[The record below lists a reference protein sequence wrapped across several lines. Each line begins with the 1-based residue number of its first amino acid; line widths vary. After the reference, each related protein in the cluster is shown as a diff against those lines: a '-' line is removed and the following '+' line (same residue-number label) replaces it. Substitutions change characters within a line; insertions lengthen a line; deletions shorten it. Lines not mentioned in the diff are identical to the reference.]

1 MKRIFTTSWILAL
14 WLFLSVTDVQA
25 FHIVGGEI
33 TYKCLGNDNYRVAL
47 TVYRDCNCVQCGDL
61 DSLAHIFVFRQG
73 TIDSLY
79 RIVRPPK
86 DPVAPPINL
95 CIEDENVLNDVC
107 VEKADYEIDMFL
119 PPNPEGYDLVYQ
131 RYSRNE
137 TLININVPS
146 QTGSSYLT
154 HIPSDSLATCNSS
167 PAFKEFPPTMLCTN
181 VPFSLDQS
189 AMDSDGDSL
198 VYKFCNPWVGGA
210 DSCPVPGDTLYPL
223 QCHTIPPPPYN
234 TVSWANGYD
243 AQNPLGMN
251 VMTLN
256 PMTGLLSGTPPFS
269 GQYVVG
275 ICVEEYRNGILL
287 NSIRRDFQFNV
298 IECDASVAQVVSD
311 EVNAFGEYVF
321 NGCNDFTVE
330 FFNSSIKAN
339 KFLWDFGVPGISSD
353 VSTEQNPSYQYP
365 DTGKYVGQL
374 IAIYETP
381 DVFCVDTAEI
391 VVLLYPTVDAN
402 FENDIA
408 CYYESTNFT
417 NTSLTTHG
425 KFQTFLWDF
434 GDGNT
439 SMAVNPTHKY
449 AEGGTYTT
457 TLTATTNLGCKVSY
471 SKEVYVEPK
480 VADFSTT
487 LKCPGVPIDFQNETG
502 VPTVSWQWNFGEP
515 SSGTNN
521 QSNQENPSHI
531 YGSIGDY
538 SVSLYTVSAEG
549 CRDTALLDFTIYPE
563 FISNAGADFEI
574 CLEEA
579 TSLLVTTNEPT
590 TPYTFEWSPAAS
602 LNSTTV
608 ANPILTTDYEGTRNY
623 TVTVRDPNGCLH
635 SDELVITGLPLPEV
649 SAPLDSTICFGD
661 EIQLQGAVGSTT
673 VDFEWQN
680 GSGTIISDTIVSPI
694 IMPQI
699 TDSYSLIAID
709 GKGCTDTATVDIAVI
724 PLILN
729 FEVSADSS
737 ICFGESLELSAFS
750 EGSDGY
756 VWKENNTLSEL
767 NNSNTIATPFDTT
780 TYYISA
786 FNGCFTLKDSIKVSV
801 IPTPIV
807 NAGEDITINIGE
819 SETLNATSIWDLEW
833 AVSEDLVGNTSLSPT
848 VSPLET
854 TTFHVTT
861 TDIYG
866 CQSMDSVRVT
876 VETNF
881 EVTTPTAF
889 SPNRDGFNDGFGIEG
904 TKGLEEILEF
914 KIFTRWGREVFS
926 TSDINEQWNGEYD
939 FRPMS
944 VGTYVYY
951 VKARTLLGTEMVWQ
965 GNLTLIR

>member
-1 MKRIFTTSWILAL
+1 MKQIFTASWIPILL
-14 WLFLSVTDVQA
+14 LFLSATDLQA

-33 TYKCLGNDNYRVAL
+33 TYKCLGNDNYRVSL

-73 TIDSLY
+73 SIDSLY

-86 DPVAPPINL
+86 DPVGPPINL
-95 CIEDENVLNDVC
+95 CIEDENVLSSVC
-107 VEKADYEIDMFL
+107 VEKADYEMDMFL
-119 PPNPEGYDLVYQ
+119 PPNPAGYDLVYQ

-137 TLININVPS
+137 TLVNINVPS

-154 HIPSDSLATCNSS
+154 HIPSDSLAICNSS
-167 PAFKEFPPTMLCTN
+167 PVFKEFPPTMLCTN
-181 VPFSLDQS
+181 LPFSLDQS
-189 AMDSDGDSL
+189 ATDLDGDSL
-198 VYKFCNPWVGGA
+198 VYKFCNPWIGGG
-210 DSCPVPGDTLYPL
+210 DNCPVPGDTLYPL

-234 TVSWANGYD
+234 SVSWANGYD
-243 AQNPLGMN
+243 AQNPLGMD

-256 PMTGLLSGTPPFS
+256 PVTGLLSGTPPVS

-275 ICVEEYRNGILL
+275 ICVEEYRDSILI

-321 NGCNDFTVE
+321 NGCNDFTVS
-330 FFNSSIKAN
+330 FVNSSIKAN
-339 KFLWDFGVPGISSD
+339 KFLWDFGVPGTNSD
-353 VSTEQNPSYQYP
+353 MSTEENPSYQYP

-381 DVFCVDTAEI
+381 DIFCVDTAEI
-391 VVLLYPTVDAN
+391 VVLLYPIVDAN

-408 CYYESTNFT
+408 CYYEPTQFT

-425 KFQTFLWDF
+425 EFQTFLWDF

-439 SMAVNPTHKY
+439 SMDSSPEHQY
-449 AEGGTYTT
+449 DEGGTYTA
-457 TLTATTNLGCKVSY
+457 TLTATTNLGCKVDY

-487 LKCPGVPIDFQNETG
+487 LKCPGVPIDFQNETA
-502 VPTVSWQWNFGEP
+502 VPTISWQWNFGEP
-515 SSGTNN
+515 SSGVTN

-563 FISNAGADFEI
+563 FLSDAGQDIEVCFGQSS
-574 CLEEA
+574 
-579 TSLLVTTNEPT
+579 SLLVTTDEPA
-590 TPYTFEWSPAAS
+590 TPYSFDWTPATS
-602 LNSTTV
+602 LNNSTV
-608 ANPILTTDYEGTRNY
+608 ANPILTIDYEGPRNY
-623 TVTVRDPNGCLH
+623 TVEVKDPNGCLH
-635 SDELVITGLPLPEV
+635 SDDVQAYGLPLPAV
-649 SAPLDSTICFGD
+649 SAPMDSTICFG
-661 EIQLQGAVGSTT
+661 EAVQLQGSVGSN
-673 VDFEWQN
+673 VVNFEWASD
-680 GSGTIISDTIVSPI
+680 SGAVVSTVEIAPTIVPEISTLYTLYA
-694 IMPQI
+694 
-699 TDSYSLIAID
+699 TDD
-709 GKGCTDTATVDIAVI
+709 KGCIDSAQVHIEVVPA
-724 PLILN
+724 ILN
-729 FEVSADSS
+729 FEVNIDTS
-737 ICFGESLELSAFS
+737 ICFGESILLNALSQGADQYIWQADNSLDALEGTNPTALP
-750 EGSDGY
+750 
-756 VWKENNTLSEL
+756 L
-767 NNSNTIATPFDTT
+767 DTT
-780 TYYISA
+780 TYYVTAI
-786 FNGCFTLKDSIKVSV
+786 NDCFVVDDSIQVSV

-807 NAGEDITINIGE
+807 DAGEDLTINIGE
-819 SETLNATSIWDLEW
+819 SSILNASSIWDLEW
-833 AVSEDLVGNTSLSPT
+833 AENNDLVGNTSPSPT

-854 TTFHVTT
+854 ATFYVTA

-866 CQSMDSVRVT
+866 CQSMDSVRVI

-881 EVTTPTAF
+881 EVITPTAF

-926 TSDINEQWNGEYD
+926 TSNINEHWNGEYD
-939 FRPMS
+939 FRPMGM
-944 VGTYVYY
+944 GTYVYY